1 MHPDTVLDTTTHH
14 ECQSVDDNMTT
25 AEDSASPSK
34 QVAFSSEYFS
44 ENESL
49 SEHEIVWVRSA
60 ASGSHTAGPQ
70 QVMPAPT
77 TFLDTEPDQIRDV
90 FSSVLGDVFHFMD
103 RVRVPMHHELKK
115 SYFFRPKPNET
126 HC

>member
-1 MHPDTVLDTTTHH
+1 
-14 ECQSVDDNMTT
+14 MTT
-25 AEDSASPSK
+25 AEDSASPSE

-49 SEHEIVWVRSA
+49 SEHEIVWVWSA
-60 ASGSHTAGPQ
+60 ASGSHTTGPQ
-70 QVMPAPT
+70 PVMPAPT
-77 TFLDTEPDQIRDV
+77 TFLECEPDQIRDV

-115 SYFFRPKPNET
+115 AYFYSLSEAFFGLGRHSHAHCKRHVVREIPKSS
-126 HC
+126 